1 MATPPQKVILTAV
14 MDLLETIDGTGDW
27 SYDLTGRVLRGP
39 LYGSSGLDASAPVL
53 GVYAPGQS
61 GVVSTTRT
69 QKSTLELHI
78 EGWVPQGADFGAT
91 EDAVWQ
97 LQYDVGRALTI
108 GTGLRGAVIAAA
120 TALGVSAPAGYN
132 AAITQIP
139 SPRVHG
145 DAETGDALLH
155 LHLVYRVDF
164 DLRLDGSA

>member
-14 MDLLETIDGTGDW
+14 MDLLETIDGSGDW

-69 QKSTLELHI
+69 QKSSLDVHI
-78 EGWVPQGADFGAT
+78 ECWVPPGADYGAT

-97 LQYDVGRALTI
+97 LHYDVTRALQI
-108 GTGLRGAVIAAA
+108 GSDVRAAVIAAA
-120 TALGVSAPAGYN
+120 TALGVTAPAGYN
-132 AAITQIP
+132 AVISQAP
-139 SPRVHG
+139 SPRAHG
-145 DAETGDALLH
+145 DAETGDALMNLH
-155 LHLVYRVDF
+155 FIFRVDF
-164 DLRLDGSA
+164 DVRLSGSA

>member
-1 MATPPQKVILTAV
+1 MAVPPQKVILTAV
-14 MDLLETIDGTGDW
+14 IASLEAIDGTGTW

-39 LYGSSGLDASAPVL
+39 LYGASDLDGSAPVL

-61 GVVSTTRT
+61 GVVSTTRS
-69 QKSTLELHI
+69 QKSTLELHV
-78 EGWVPQGADFGAT
+78 ECWVPQGADYGET
-91 EDAVWQ
+91 EDAVWR
-97 LQYDVGRALTI
+97 LQNDIGMALPI
-108 GTGLRGAVIAAA
+108 GTGLRSAVIAAA
-120 TALGVSAPAGYN
+120 TTLGVSAPAGYN
-132 AAITQIP
+132 VAITQIP